1 MILATG
7 YVLWLGRGF
16 LVPFALAGLIAVAFS
31 PLAARL
37 ERTYKTPSWTS
48 AVLALLLVGVAA
60 ALLGAVAYLGF
71 AEVISALPDY
81 TSRFS
86 AALESTRASFGLGG
100 GETLEISTE
109 EVRSGLMSGESIK
122 FVRTVAG
129 SSFGF
134 LSGVALTLLFL
145 LFFVASR
152 RNLAGKLHGL
162 LLSQGF
168 DQAAADQTMAAV
180 TEKITR
186 YLVLKTVISAVTGGL
201 FGLAAWL
208 GGTPF
213 PIFWGFIAFA
223 FNYAPSLGPIVASV
237 VPIGITLLVVEP
249 LTTAIGVSILL
260 AAIQLIS
267 GSIVEPKI
275 LGDELDLNIVT
286 VFLSLLFWGMVWG
299 PVGMLLG
306 VPLTALIQLILRC
319 SPRAEP
325 IAELMG
331 S

>member
-1 MILATG
+1 
-7 YVLWLGRGF
+7 
-16 LVPFALAGLIAVAFS
+16 FALAGLLAVAFS

-37 ERTYKTPSWTS
+37 ERRWRIPSWVS

-60 ALLGAVAYLGF
+60 ALLGLVAYLGF
-71 AEVISALPDY
+71 AEVMTALPEY
-81 TSRFS
+81 TSRVT
-86 AALESTRASFGLGG
+86 AAIDGVRGQLGLGA
-100 GETLEISTE
+100 GEGLDLSSK
-109 EVRSGLMSGESIK
+109 EVRSGLLSGESIK
-122 FVRTVAG
+122 FVRSVAG

-162 LLSQGF
+162 LVSQGF
-168 DQAAADQTMAAV
+168 DRGAADETMAAV

-186 YLVLKTVISAVTGGL
+186 YLWLKTAISAVTGGL
-201 FGLAAWL
+201 FGLAAWI

-213 PIFWGFIAFA
+213 PIFWGFIAFS

-237 VPIGITLLVVEP
+237 VPIGLTLLVVEP
-249 LTTAIGVSILL
+249 LPTAIGVSVVL

-286 VFLSLLFWGMVWG
+286 VFLSLLFWGLVWG